1 MRIFGDRC
9 GNNKT
14 FSLGAKPQY
23 QANSGLS
30 KFQYQQIYSNQQ
42 LMVANSGEEEEESVS
57 ILFGLHCRSNTLN
70 FGYNVD
76 QVL

>member
-76 QVL
+76 PVL